1 MIWLA
6 GAMGLLVL
14 SLGLIEG
21 RIVFKSY
28 RELEAH
34 HARMN
39 VQQVLR
45 ALAAYGDE
53 LDSSVADWATWD
65 DSYEFVTNRNQRFIQ
80 ANLTP
85 EAFAAL
91 KIHALLMLDPAG
103 GVVWEQAYKP
113 GSTDAASLPG
123 DLLRLAGEL
132 VKGAYLTPPRDRLSG
147 VALLAPGP
155 MVIAARPIL
164 KSNREGPAHGIL
176 VMGRYLDPAATQKLG
191 DMLQLQVRLLRVDA
205 LPEDVRVGGVV
216 TALLGGR
223 TEVLRPLDRQ
233 RLRGYGLVRDV
244 LGRPAIVLELD
255 LPRDIMMQGAQM
267 TRWFAVLMLA
277 AGAVFSLVILV
288 LLRRMV
294 LARLER
300 LYSDINRV
308 ADGEDFSRRVKVQG
322 TDELA
327 VVAEAVNRLLEG
339 VMNSRQALTWGAER
353 FRRIGESASDC
364 IWETDAAG
372 LFLYISPAITRV
384 LGYQPQDLVGH
395 WSLQDLFAPED
406 RTALRGALETV
417 ATSRECLRGW
427 VHAHRHKDGRPV
439 VLETNIAPIVNA
451 QGQVVGYCGADKD
464 ITRRHR
470 AEDQLHRTN
479 RFLDTI
485 IENIPNMIFI
495 KEARDLRFV
504 RINRAG
510 EELLGHGREELV
522 GKNDTDFFPPEQAE
536 FFMTRDREVLAGW
549 TVMDIPEEK
558 ILTRLRGERVLH
570 TKKVSVH
577 NEKGQPEYLLGI
589 SEDITER
596 RQGEAHMRAA
606 QEEMQRLLEE
616 AKQSRLALLSVV
628 EDQREAQA
636 SLKNLSRHQEAL
648 LSAVPDLIV
657 ETDARQVYTW
667 ANSAGLA
674 FFGAEVIGREIRDYL
689 DGPQPADAPLDPLF
703 NGVRDLVYMES
714 WQRRQD
720 GQRRLLTW
728 CARAIKNEAGRVIG
742 MIATAR
748 DMTDQRRLEEH
759 VRQSLKMDA
768 IGRLAGGVSHDFN
781 NMLGVII
788 GQAELALEEVKSNA
802 PVRESLQEIMLSARR
817 SADLTRQLLTFARK
831 QTINPQILELNE
843 TMGAMLGILRRLIG
857 ENIELVWQPGSHLW
871 PVMLDPAQMDQIL
884 ANLAIN
890 ARDAM
895 PQGGKLFIG
904 TENQVLDDVFVANHP
919 DALPG
924 EYVSLSVS
932 DTGTGM
938 DADILEHIFEPFFTT
953 KEVGKGTGLGL
964 STVLGI
970 VKQNR
975 GYIEVHSKPGHGTT
989 FLIYLPRAVPKAE
1002 TEQAP
1007 EAPSEAAPVGGSE
1020 TILLVEDEK
1029 SILEIGRQILTRY
1042 GYTVLAAPDAES
1054 ALQMVA
1060 DRKRPIQLLVTDVI
1074 MPGLNG
1080 HELYVRLKAIYPSL
1094 RVLFVSGYTA
1104 DVIGYKGVLEEGVMF
1119 LHKPF
1124 SSKVLAAK
1132 VRAALAP

>member
-1 MIWLA
+1 MA
-6 GAMGLLVL
+6 GAMGLMVL
-14 SLGLIEG
+14 TLGLIEG
-21 RIVFKSY
+21 RVIFKGF
-28 RELEAH
+28 RMLEERYAL
-34 HARMN
+34 RN
-39 VQQVLR
+39 VQRVLQ
-45 ALAAYGDE
+45 AVSGYGDE
-53 LDSSVADWATWD
+53 LDSSATDWATWD
-65 DSYEFVTNRNQRFIQ
+65 DTYQFVTNRNRHYIQ
-80 ANLTP
+80 SNLTP
-85 EAFAAL
+85 EAFAGL
-91 KIHALLMLDPAG
+91 KIHAMLMLDPAG
-103 GVVWEQAYKP
+103 SVVWEQAYKP
-113 GSTDAASLPG
+113 GSRDAAPLPG
-123 DLLRLAGEL
+123 DLLRLARQLAAGT
-132 VKGAYLTPPRDRLSG
+132 YLTPPRERLAG
-147 VALLAPGP
+147 IALLASGP

-164 KSNREGPAHGIL
+164 PSTGEGPPHGIL
-176 VMGRYLDPAATQKLG
+176 VMGRYLDPAAMRKLG
-191 DMLQLQVRLLRVDA
+191 DALQLQVRLLRADA
-205 LPEDVRVGGVV
+205 LPEDVRAGGVV
-216 TALLGGR
+216 TALLGGQAA
-223 TEVLRPLDRQ
+223 VLRPLDRET
-233 RLRGYGLVRDV
+233 LRGYGLVRDV
-244 LGRPAIVLELD
+244 LGHPAIVLELD

-267 TRWFAVLMLA
+267 ARWVASLLLA
-277 AGAVFSLVILV
+277 AVMVFSLVLLV
-288 LLRRMV
+288 LLRRTV

-300 LYSDINRV
+300 LYQDINHI
-308 ADGEDFSRRVKVQG
+308 ADGEDFSRRVKVRG
-322 TDELA
+322 DDELA

-339 VMNSRQALTWGAER
+339 VMNSRQELAWSAER

-364 IWETDAAG
+364 IWEIDAEG
-372 LFLYISPAITRV
+372 LFLYISPAIARV

-395 WSLQDLFAPED
+395 WSLKDLFAPED
-406 RTALRGALETV
+406 RAALRGALRTV

-427 VHAHRHKDGRPV
+427 VHSRRHKDGRPV
-439 VLETNIAPIVNA
+439 VLETNIAPILDA

-470 AEDQLHRTN
+470 AEDQVRRSN
-479 RFLDTI
+479 QFLDMI
-485 IENIPNMIFI
+485 IENIPHMIFI
-495 KEARDLRFV
+495 KEARNLCFV

-510 EELLGHGREELV
+510 EELLGRGREELV

-536 FFMTRDREVLAGW
+536 FFMAHDREVLAGRE
-549 TVMDIPEEK
+549 VRDIPEET
-558 ILTRLRGERVLH
+558 IQTRLRGERMLH
-570 TKKVSVH
+570 TKKVAIH

-596 RQGEAHMRAA
+596 RQVEKRMQAA
-606 QEEMQRLLEE
+606 QEEMQRLLGE

-628 EDQREAQA
+628 EDQREVQV

-667 ANSAGLA
+667 ANAAGLA
-674 FFGAEVIGREIRDYL
+674 FFGAEVIGRGVRDYL
-689 DGPQPADAPLDPLF
+689 DGPQPADAPLEPLF
-703 NGVRDLVYMES
+703 NGASDLVYMES

-720 GQRRLLTW
+720 GQRRLLSW
-728 CARAIKNEAGRVIG
+728 CARAMKDEAGQVTG

-759 VRQSLKMDA
+759 VRQSMKMDA
-768 IGRLAGGVSHDFN
+768 IGRMAGGVSHDFN

-802 PVRESLQEIMLSARR
+802 PVRESLEEIMLAARR
-817 SADLTRQLLTFARK
+817 SADLTRQLLAFARK

-843 TMGAMLGILRRLIG
+843 TMGTMLSLLRRLIG
-857 ENIELVWQPGSHLW
+857 EKIELVWQPGPDLW
-871 PVMLDPAQMDQIL
+871 PVMMDPAQMDQVL

-895 PQGGKLFIG
+895 PQGGKLFIS
-904 TENQVLDDVFVANHP
+904 TENRVLDDFFVASHP

-924 EYVSLSVS
+924 QYVSLSVS
-932 DTGTGM
+932 DNGTGI
-938 DADILEHIFEPFFTT
+938 DAAVLEHIFEPFFTT

-975 GYIEVHSKPGHGTT
+975 GYIEVHSKPGYGTT
-989 FLIYLPRAVPKAE
+989 FLIYLPRTLPTAE
-1002 TEQAP
+1002 TEAAP
-1007 EAPSEAAPVGGSE
+1007 EAPSEPAPAGGSE

-1042 GYTVLAAPDAES
+1042 GYTVLAAPDAET

-1060 DRKRPIQLLVTDVI
+1060 GRKRDIQLLVTDVI

-1080 HELYVRLKAIYPSL
+1080 HELYVRLKAVYPTL
-1094 RVLFVSGYTA
+1094 KVLFVSGYTA

-1124 SSKVLAAK
+1124 SAKVLAAK
-1132 VRAALAP
+1132 VRAALAQ